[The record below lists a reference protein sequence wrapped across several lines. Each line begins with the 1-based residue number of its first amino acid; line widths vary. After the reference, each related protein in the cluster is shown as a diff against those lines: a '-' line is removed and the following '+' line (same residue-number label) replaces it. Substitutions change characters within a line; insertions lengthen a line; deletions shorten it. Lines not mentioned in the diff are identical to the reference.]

1 MHSPPA
7 DDYPVNWSSWIQQ
20 WIDHTASSPHFE
32 PRAPQPASTKRP
44 FNMGNTPPPST
55 DQSPG
60 IATPRK
66 RRRGV
71 RQDEPLTDDDIF
83 GPDDPEKTPSAS
95 SASSIMPPSSFK
107 LPLAPYPLHHPSR
120 SNSQSSQSIASS
132 QSRSTKRSASPVKP
146 GTLKELQKP
155 VEYVECTND
164 SGAQLPA
171 TVRQL
176 YRDIYDLA
184 VEREGF
190 IPASLKAPLS
200 EHLPRARPRYFS
212 QDGHWEPDG
221 GKRELE
227 ALLEI
232 RDEALLCRS
241 TNASEA
247 AWNSDVHSPLL
258 KLALRP
264 FKEPLIRRHVLTSTR
279 INSAFVPP
287 MKEGSFYDKVGSKM
301 VDYGIALHPDED
313 SPLGQAIR
321 CALRPLPSSKQY
333 LNQAAYDPIKYAAN
347 VVSIETKTGS
357 GGPQEARSQLGIW
370 IASWNF
376 RMHQLLH
383 GRRPSSEASAPQVL
397 IPVPVIVVI
406 EHMWKLS
413 FACDSS
419 HRIVSC
425 ESTPEFEMQVA
436 DCYRISLG
444 MLRLAIRKV

>member
-7 DDYPVNWSSWIQQ
+7 NDYPVNWSSWIQR
-20 WIDHTASSPHFE
+20 WVDHTASSPHLE
-32 PRAPQPASTKRP
+32 PR
-44 FNMGNTPPPST
+44 TPPP
-55 DQSPG
+55 
-60 IATPRK
+60 
-66 RRRGV
+66 
-71 RQDEPLTDDDIF
+71 
-83 GPDDPEKTPSAS
+83 AS
-95 SASSIMPPSSFK
+95 VK
-107 LPLAPYPLHHPSR
+107 L
-120 SNSQSSQSIASS
+120 
-132 QSRSTKRSASPVKP
+132 
-146 GTLKELQKP
+146 GTLKELEKP
-155 VEYVECTND
+155 VEYVECTGSSD
-164 SGAQLPA
+164 GQLPVA
-171 TVRQL
+171 VRQL

-313 SPLGQAIR
+313 SPLGQAIH

-357 GGPQEARSQLGIW
+357 GGLQEARSQLGIW

-383 GRRPSSEASAPQVL
+383 EKRPSREASVPQVL

-425 ESTPEFEMQVA
+425 EPTPNSRCE
-436 DCYRISLG
+436 
-444 MLRLAIRKV
+444 